1 MVLLCCG
8 VNRLI
13 VRLSSSQMRK
23 TLSVYLTSLGRVSFL
38 RVFFFSLFLKKKT
51 SVALLC
57 SVVGGGGFSSS
68 WGLQYPR
75 NLFIT
80 QGPHLTSNKLW
91 TCPDTEPLGLV
102 PGCQRCYLLG
112 PFEEE
117 GEGIG
122 IASDAVKVKGEDLA
136 TLGYYLRSVDTSKSR
151 DRNETPI
158 SVYKTKQNSN
168 PSKML
173 TVTLSPPLSLLY
185 T

>member
-1 MVLLCCG
+1 
-8 VNRLI
+8 
-13 VRLSSSQMRK
+13 
-23 TLSVYLTSLGRVSFL
+23 
-38 RVFFFSLFLKKKT
+38 
-51 SVALLC
+51 
-57 SVVGGGGFSSS
+57 
-68 WGLQYPR
+68 
-75 NLFIT
+75 
-80 QGPHLTSNKLW
+80 
-91 TCPDTEPLGLV
+91 
-102 PGCQRCYLLG
+102 LLG